1 MATPSVSDIAAKI
14 NRHWSQVTRAGA
26 KLANGNRLKLR
37 WWKSPEVIK
46 DVQINNYWSQV
57 ARTGAKTA
65 NGKQLKIRWWQSQE
79 VIKDVNRRVCGEP
92 LPGFSNGLNSLLKKR
107 YASSV
112 PFDRAVSVG
121 GGTGNKEMALL
132 RSGIIKHFDL
142 YELSSERIDQG
153 RKLALDQNLGDRITF
168 HEADAFVA
176 CTEPDA
182 YDLVHW
188 NNSLHHM
195 FDVDAAVLWSKTVL
209 KPGGIFYMDDFVG
222 QDRFQWSDEM
232 LELCGSVRS
241 ALDDRLMVNPKH
253 PRLKLSTQIKRPDRA
268 RLIEIDPS
276 EAVESSK
283 IPAAVLKHFP
293 DADLKNTGGVIYHLV
308 LNDVLHNLDEK
319 DDAMTMNLLMI
330 IDELASKLGENHYA
344 VALAQKPLA

>member
-1 MATPSVSDIAAKI
+1 MASTSASDIAAKI
-14 NRHWSQVTRAGA
+14 NKHWSKVTRNGA
-26 KLANGNRLKLR
+26 KSA
-37 WWKSPEVIK
+37 
-46 DVQINNYWSQV
+46 
-57 ARTGAKTA
+57 AT
-65 NGKQLKIRWWQSQE
+65 GKQLKLRWWQSQE
-79 VIKDVNRRVCGEP
+79 VIKDVNRRVCGEAI
-92 LPGFSNGLNSLLKKR
+92 PGFSNGLTTLLKQR

-112 PFDRAVSVG
+112 PFERAVSVG
-121 GGTGNKEMALL
+121 GGIGNKEMALL
-132 RSGIIKHFDL
+132 RAGVIKHFDL
-142 YELSSERIDQG
+142 YELSSARIDQG
-153 RKLALDQNLGDRITF
+153 RKLALDQNLGERISF

-176 CTEPDA
+176 CTDPEV

-209 KPGGIFYMDDFVG
+209 KPGGVFYMDDFIG

-232 LELCGSVRS
+232 LEISSAVRS
-241 ALDDRLMVNPKH
+241 SLDDRLMVNPRH
-253 PRLKLSTQIKRPDRA
+253 PSMKLAREIKRPNAA
-268 RLIEIDPS
+268 RLIEDDPS

-308 LNDVLHNLDEK
+308 LNDVLHNMDEK
-319 DDAMTMNLLMI
+319 DDAMTMKLLMI

-344 VALAQKPLA
+344 VALAQKPMS